1 MARIAAAANAQ
12 SRPYPEFFSGRAP
25 RLPRCPEGFPSKI
38 PVVVGLLF
46 LRPIPMDSRRFSPP
60 AAWVRAPRQVR
71 CLRVP
76 RWSFPPYPGRRP
88 TTTPQ
93 ARTHGRRLHWF
104 PVLPPRTAVALLR
117 CPSGCRP
124 GRRLVTSQSHA
135 GTAAPLSLSNLS
147 RQRWRVV
154 DGVAKDKISKLLGLS
169 TLQGSK
175 HNTARDRP
183 WYAQGSCLCDGIP
196 FSFANIVQTLVC

>member
-1 MARIAAAANAQ
+1 MRWWPGPWIRRVGYSLRWRLPLPSMTRKKQRARTGWGLREPVDASTVVVGTSMARIAAAANAQ

-93 ARTHGRRLHWF
+93 ARSPPPLVSRPTATHCGGPAPLPFWMPTWATPGHI
-104 PVLPPRTAVALLR
+104 PVTRGHC
-117 CPSGCRP
+117 CPSF
-124 GRRLVTSQSHA
+124 
-135 GTAAPLSLSNLS
+135 SL
-147 RQRWRVV
+147 
-154 DGVAKDKISKLLGLS
+154 
-169 TLQGSK
+169 
-175 HNTARDRP
+175 
-183 WYAQGSCLCDGIP
+183 
-196 FSFANIVQTLVC
+196 

>member
-1 MARIAAAANAQ
+1 LLLQPTHSLAPTLSSSPAELPAFQGVLRASLRRSLWSSA
-12 SRPYPEFFSGRAP
+12 FFSSGQYLWILAGSLRQRPGYGRHGRCVVSAFP
-25 RLPRCPEGFPSKI
+25 DGRFRPTPADARRLPR
-38 PVVVGLLF
+38 
-46 LRPIPMDSRRFSPP
+46 R
-60 AAWVRAPRQVR
+60 
-71 CLRVP
+71 
-76 RWSFPPYPGRRP
+76 
-88 TTTPQ
+88 
-93 ARTHGRRLHWF
+93 HGHRLHWF

-135 GTAAPLSLSNLS
+135 GAPAPLSLSNLS